1 MKDTL
6 RAIHRFKT
14 QDGKLDDSKKEQ
26 WIKLRAYLATDTLT
40 KNAKTQEDEHH
51 DLQIM
56 KLWMTLPD
64 TKTWTTN
71 LTDDMQQF
79 QTDPLQL
86 IATKLFDE
94 TFLTIL
100 PQDFATDEKEELIG
114 ILKNTL
120 LNIGK
125 CIENL
130 NLAVRTHTFP
140 GQWNRTT
147 MTEALKSINTLIQAL
162 LVPRSGSKG
171 VYKLTDENKIALQH
185 HVLLQWMMTNDDRRK
200 AVQAYI
206 THTSPSS
213 E

>member
-26 WIKLRAYLATDTLT
+26 WIKLRAYLAIDALT
-40 KNAKTQEDEHH
+40 KNPKTQKDEHN

-120 LNIGK
+120 LDIGK

-140 GQWNRTT
+140 DQWNRTT

-162 LVPRSGSKG
+162 LVPTSGSKG

-185 HVLLQWMMTNDDRRK
+185 HVLLQWMMTNDDRQN
-200 AVQAYI
+200 AVQAYNN
-206 THTSPSS
+206 HTSSSS